1 MWRVPCPRM
10 GGRGGGRPHPRLASP
25 NTCLTIAHGKLANPL
40 LDSNVIQ
47 PLHHFKGGGN
57 TLAEEW
63 LKLLALK
70 MHGFFTLWFGSF
82 VKKSGFVKFLHLQYM
97 NPLLKTPLVHMPVAL
112 LFVTEILPHDKLMRI
127 NNEIVFEIALRKPLA
142 VPKED

>member
-10 GGRGGGRPHPRLASP
+10 GGRGGGRPHPRMASP
-25 NTCLTIAHGKLANPL
+25 PNRCLTIAHRKLATPL
-40 LDSNVIQ
+40 FDSNVIQ
-47 PLHHFKGGGN
+47 PFIHHFNGEGN
-57 TLAEEW
+57 TL
-63 LKLLALK
+63 
-70 MHGFFTLWFGSF
+70 SF
-82 VKKSGFVKFLHLQYM
+82 VEKVIWSSFHLQYM
-97 NPLLKTPLVHMPVAL
+97 YPLLKTFLVHMPVAL